1 MPLPPFDDRDG
12 IIWYEGEFVPWRSA
26 TVHVLTHG
34 LHYGSC
40 VFEGVR
46 VYAGRAF
53 KLTEHSQRLIESAR
67 LLGMSIPYTVEQL
80 DQACLE
86 IVRRNSIQD
95 GYLRP
100 VAWRGSEQMGV
111 AARATTTRVAVASW
125 DWPVPYTADAET
137 RGIKLLTSAWRR
149 PLAESAPVQAKA
161 AGLYVICTLSK
172 HWAEEQGAD
181 DALMLD
187 ARGYVAEATVANI
200 FMTRKG
206 VLHTPIADCFLNGI
220 TRQTIIELAHQ
231 RGIEVVERAIL
242 PQELQ
247 STEEVFL
254 TGTAAEV
261 LPVRQIDS
269 FEFAPGEITRA
280 LREDYL
286 DLVHGRMS
294 LVGTGTKQIG
304 GR

>member
-1 MPLPPFDDRDG
+1 
-12 IIWYEGEFVPWRSA
+12 
-26 TVHVLTHG
+26 
-34 LHYGSC
+34 
-40 VFEGVR
+40 
-46 VYAGRAF
+46 
-53 KLTEHSQRLIESAR
+53 LTEHSQRLIESAR
-67 LLGMSIPYTVEQL
+67 LLGMHVPYTVGEL
-80 DQACLE
+80 DRACLE
-86 IVRRNSIQD
+86 LIERNEMQD

-111 AARATTTRVAVASW
+111 GARATTIRVAVASW

-137 RGIKLLTSAWRR
+137 HGIKLLTSSWRR

-161 AGLYVICTLSK
+161 AGLYVICTMSK

-200 FMTRKG
+200 FMTSNG
-206 VLHTPIADCFLNGI
+206 VLHTPTPDCFLNGI
-220 TRQTIIELAHQ
+220 TRQTVIELARQ
-231 RGIEVVERAIL
+231 RGIEVIERTIL
-242 PQELQ
+242 PRELHAA
-247 STEEVFL
+247 EEVFL

-269 FEFAPGEITRA
+269 SQFVPGEITRA
-280 LREDYL
+280 LRKDYL
-286 DLVHGRMS
+286 DLVHGR
-294 LVGTGTKQIG
+294 LALANAGRKQSG